1 MTFCILSQFNCCCIF
16 YVDISMDKDR
26 PYCKALYDFRSEYP
40 GELNF
45 TANELIYIDKKINE
59 EWYSGESQKTGQ
71 KGIFPISFVE
81 IIPNE
86 QELSKFSQS
95 QPDPILSPEGF
106 SNSIGVATVLY
117 DFEGRFEDELSVKAG
132 DSIQVSSIIDNE
144 WAKCRDPT
152 TGQSGIVPQ
161 SFLHIFLDGLE
172 SPKEISQISS
182 KNGENSFTSIA
193 SSYDQPPSNSSASIS
208 SMSNFASSNVCDW
221 PNPWESSN
229 VSINNSNVFN
239 NVFSLP
245 PPRPPPPNPI
255 LRQTSFTESTAEL
268 SSRNSQYI
276 QNDRRKSLNSIK
288 EDEQQYQSLINPA
301 NNTFTN
307 PLIPQLETINGSD
320 TKSKVLLDF
329 LNTEQIY
336 LFDLQTWQNCV
347 NESGN
352 LTKSEKEALTKEYPA
367 LEKLCQSIISALTSQ
382 KDLPADVQSL
392 GSKFMELK
400 SQFYSTFSK
409 HFRSVE
415 NINLMIE
422 NENSSNF
429 NRALQLCVQQ
439 MRERG
444 SNIFDVSTAISRPIQ
459 RCLKYPLYIGELL
472 KNTPINHPD
481 HPKLMEA
488 LRQLGDLASRM
499 NESKRRK
506 ELVRKYNTQEQLTIS
521 ERLARINMHSLLKKS
536 NRLKY
541 RINRTMGFG
550 TIRDSEFDYL
560 VQLLEDAERRLCKFL
575 YCAQLYRKHI
585 ALAARKHED
594 SYKGFCQVQ
603 DEKVVKEFAKMLR
616 RVDEICGKYLRDF
629 DQKILV
635 EGKRLVRSELTK
647 LIHKRFDKLAD
658 FEVVKA
664 SNKNQDEVEKC
675 RNEFEALNNQIKG
688 QLPSVISTI
697 NTQVLQL
704 VQKVNE
710 IHQQFLTQMDE
721 WYYKERPE
729 KVRHYAHTVPPF
741 ITNLSV
747 SVKNVLLEMD
757 KIAAYLYQRQ
767 TIAENAP
774 FLARRKSLRL
784 SFRAKSAN
792 QKKISSQQQHIS
804 SLNSRLRQQSEK
816 ERDALFKI
824 CHTQNQSGQ
833 LRKVTRDWQN
843 SEMVL
848 KRGDLVLVKEHRQDG
863 FCLCDNAVSNGLVPV
878 DVLIPL
884 NLCNESTNLAL
895 IEDEIQQ
902 KINKPKEEFKE
913 FPPQQ
918 FQQQTSWIDL
928 LKTDFSASQSNSSNI
943 LYPSKQQLNKTQKSN
958 LNGEK
963 DLIDL
968 EDNLIDFD
976 SPPKVP
982 TSKEPT
988 IIDLS
993 GQNKRKTSE
1002 QQIINHNVQNE
1013 QFCQNNLSELF
1024 DFLSCEQSLPSLN
1037 SHNKT
1042 QFSTTFDSSSNQQ
1055 NPVTFFDSY
1064 TNPETDFNINIQP
1077 NRIAPPPPTQKKR
1090 GRTPNNNSDSQQN
1103 SPTNSII
1110 STQYYSIPPSTD
1122 FSQSNNQNSLP
1133 HDDNFAICLF
1143 DFEPS
1148 VGNESRQISVKRGE
1162 MVEVIRRHDFAG
1174 NTQWWLVKR
1183 SRDSAQGFVPANYL
1197 NIEEHT

>member
-1 MTFCILSQFNCCCIF
+1 MN
-16 YVDISMDKDR
+16 KDR

-59 EWYSGESQKTGQ
+59 EWLSGESQKSGQ

-81 IIPNE
+81 ITPNE
-86 QELSKFSQS
+86 QEMSKFSPSQS
-95 QPDPILSPEGF
+95 DPILSSEGF

-172 SPKEISQISS
+172 SPKEMSQISS
-182 KNGENSFTSIA
+182 KNEENSFNSIA

-221 PNPWESSN
+221 PNPWETSN

-255 LRQTSFTESTAEL
+255 LRQTSFTESANEL
-268 SSRNSQYI
+268 SIQNSQFI
-276 QNDRRKSLNSIK
+276 QKDRRKSLTSIK

-301 NNTFTN
+301 GNAFTN

-367 LEKLCQSIISALTSQ
+367 LEKLCQSIIVALTSQ

-422 NENSSNF
+422 NENNSNF
-429 NRALQLCVQQ
+429 NRALQSCVQQ

-585 ALAARKHED
+585 ALTARKHED

-664 SNKNQDEVEKC
+664 GNRNQDEVEKC

-729 KVRHYAHTVPPF
+729 KVHHYAHTVPPF

-774 FLARRKSLRL
+774 FLARRKSLRH

-792 QKKISSQQQHIS
+792 QKKISSQQQQIS
-804 SLNSRLRQQSEK
+804 SLNSRLRQQNEK

-848 KRGDLVLVKEHRQDG
+848 KQGDLVLLKYS
-863 FCLCDNAVSNGLVPV
+863 LCDNAVSNGLVPV

-884 NLCNESTNLAL
+884 NMCNESTNLAL

-902 KINKPKEEFKE
+902 KINKPKEELKE
-913 FPPQQ
+913 FP
-918 FQQQTSWIDL
+918 
-928 LKTDFSASQSNSSNI
+928 
-943 LYPSKQQLNKTQKSN
+943 Y
-958 LNGEK
+958 
-963 DLIDL
+963 L

-982 TSKEPT
+982 NLPEPT

-993 GQNKRKTSE
+993 GQNKREASE
-1002 QQIINHNVQNE
+1002 QLTINSNVQNE
-1013 QFCQNNLSELF
+1013 QFRQNNLSELF

-1090 GRTPNNNSDSQQN
+1090 GRTPNNSDSQQN

-1122 FSQSNNQNSLP
+1122 FSLSNNQNILP
-1133 HDDNFAICLF
+1133 HNDNFAICLF

-1162 MVEVIRRHDFAG
+1162 MVEVICRHDFAG

-1183 SRDSAQGFVPANYL
+1183 LRDSAQGFVPANYL

>member
-1 MTFCILSQFNCCCIF
+1 MS
-16 YVDISMDKDR
+16 KDR
-26 PYCKALYDFRSEYP
+26 FYCKALYDFRSEYP

-59 EWYSGESQKTGQ
+59 EWLSGESQKSGQ

-81 IIPNE
+81 IIHNE
-86 QELSKFSQS
+86 QEMSKFSAS
-95 QPDPILSPEGF
+95 HSDPILSSEGF

-117 DFEGRFEDELSVKAG
+117 DFEGRFEDELNVKAG
-132 DSIQVSSIIDNE
+132 DSIQVSSVIDNE

-182 KNGENSFTSIA
+182 KNGENSFNSIA
-193 SSYDQPPSNSSASIS
+193 SSYDQPPSNSSTSIS

-221 PNPWESSN
+221 PNPLETSN

-276 QNDRRKSLNSIK
+276 QNDRRKSLTFIK
-288 EDEQQYQSLINPA
+288 EDEQQYQSLIKAAGNA
-301 NNTFTN
+301 FTN

-422 NENSSNF
+422 NENNSNF
-429 NRALQLCVQQ
+429 NRAIQLCVQL

-603 DEKVVKEFAKMLR
+603 DEEVVKEYAKMLR

-721 WYYKERPE
+721 WYYKERPV
-729 KVRHYAHTVPPF
+729 KVLHYAFTVPPF

-792 QKKISSQQQHIS
+792 QKKISSHQQQIS

-848 KRGDLVLVKEHRQDG
+848 KQGDLVLVKEHRQDG

-884 NLCNESTNLAL
+884 NMCNESTNQAL
-895 IEDEIQQ
+895 MEDEIQT
-902 KINKPKEEFKE
+902 KINKPKEELNE
-913 FPPQQ
+913 FTSQQ
-918 FQQQTSWIDL
+918 QKQQQTSWIDL
-928 LKTDFSASQSNSSNI
+928 LKTDFSVSQSNSPNI

-958 LNGEK
+958 LGGEK

-982 TSKEPT
+982 SLIEPT

-1002 QQIINHNVQNE
+1002 RQKQQTINSNVQNE

-1042 QFSTTFDSSSNQQ
+1042 QFSTTFGSSNQQ
-1055 NPVTFFDSY
+1055 DPVALFDSH
-1064 TNPETDFNINIQP
+1064 TNPKADFNVNIQP

-1090 GRTPNNNSDSQQN
+1090 GRTPNNNNSDSQQN

-1110 STQYYSIPPSTD
+1110 FTQYYSIPPPSTD
-1122 FSQSNNQNSLP
+1122 FSQSNNQDSLP
-1133 HDDNFAICLF
+1133 HNGNFAICLY

-1148 VGNESRQISVKRGE
+1148 VGNESRQITVKRGE
-1162 MVEVIRRHDFAG
+1162 TVEVIRRHDFAG

-1183 SRDSAQGFVPANYL
+1183 LRDSAQGFVPANYL

>member
-1 MTFCILSQFNCCCIF
+1 
-16 YVDISMDKDR
+16 
-26 PYCKALYDFRSEYP
+26 
-40 GELNF
+40 
-45 TANELIYIDKKINE
+45 
-59 EWYSGESQKTGQ
+59 
-71 KGIFPISFVE
+71 
-81 IIPNE
+81 
-86 QELSKFSQS
+86 
-95 QPDPILSPEGF
+95 
-106 SNSIGVATVLY
+106 
-117 DFEGRFEDELSVKAG
+117 
-132 DSIQVSSIIDNE
+132 
-144 WAKCRDPT
+144 
-152 TGQSGIVPQ
+152 
-161 SFLHIFLDGLE
+161 
-172 SPKEISQISS
+172 
-182 KNGENSFTSIA
+182 
-193 SSYDQPPSNSSASIS
+193 
-208 SMSNFASSNVCDW
+208 
-221 PNPWESSN
+221 
-229 VSINNSNVFN
+229 
-239 NVFSLP
+239 
-245 PPRPPPPNPI
+245 
-255 LRQTSFTESTAEL
+255 
-268 SSRNSQYI
+268 
-276 QNDRRKSLNSIK
+276 
-288 EDEQQYQSLINPA
+288 
-301 NNTFTN
+301 
-307 PLIPQLETINGSD
+307 
-320 TKSKVLLDF
+320 
-329 LNTEQIY
+329 
-336 LFDLQTWQNCV
+336 
-347 NESGN
+347 
-352 LTKSEKEALTKEYPA
+352 
-367 LEKLCQSIISALTSQ
+367 
-382 KDLPADVQSL
+382 
-392 GSKFMELK
+392 
-400 SQFYSTFSK
+400 
-409 HFRSVE
+409 
-415 NINLMIE
+415 MIE

-429 NRALQLCVQQ
+429 NRALQSCVQQ

-560 VQLLEDAERRLCKFL
+560 VQLLEDAERRLC
-575 YCAQLYRKHI
+575 
-585 ALAARKHED
+585 
-594 SYKGFCQVQ
+594 FCQVQ

-658 FEVVKA
+658 FEV
-664 SNKNQDEVEKC
+664 QDEVEKC

-792 QKKISSQQQHIS
+792 QKKISSQQQQIS
-804 SLNSRLRQQSEK
+804 SLNSRLRQQNEK

-848 KRGDLVLVKEHRQDG
+848 KQGDLVLVKEHRQDG

-902 KINKPKEEFKE
+902 KINKPKEELKE
-913 FPPQQ
+913 FP
-918 FQQQTSWIDL
+918 
-928 LKTDFSASQSNSSNI
+928 
-943 LYPSKQQLNKTQKSN
+943 
-958 LNGEK
+958 
-963 DLIDL
+963 
-968 EDNLIDFD
+968 
-976 SPPKVP
+976 
-982 TSKEPT
+982 
-988 IIDLS
+988 
-993 GQNKRKTSE
+993 
-1002 QQIINHNVQNE
+1002 
-1013 QFCQNNLSELF
+1013 C
-1024 DFLSCEQSLPSLN
+1024 
-1037 SHNKT
+1037 
-1042 QFSTTFDSSSNQQ
+1042 
-1055 NPVTFFDSY
+1055 
-1064 TNPETDFNINIQP
+1064 
-1077 NRIAPPPPTQKKR
+1077 
-1090 GRTPNNNSDSQQN
+1090 
-1103 SPTNSII
+1103 
-1110 STQYYSIPPSTD
+1110 
-1122 FSQSNNQNSLP
+1122 
-1133 HDDNFAICLF
+1133 
-1143 DFEPS
+1143 
-1148 VGNESRQISVKRGE
+1148 
-1162 MVEVIRRHDFAG
+1162 
-1174 NTQWWLVKR
+1174 
-1183 SRDSAQGFVPANYL
+1183 
-1197 NIEEHT
+1197 